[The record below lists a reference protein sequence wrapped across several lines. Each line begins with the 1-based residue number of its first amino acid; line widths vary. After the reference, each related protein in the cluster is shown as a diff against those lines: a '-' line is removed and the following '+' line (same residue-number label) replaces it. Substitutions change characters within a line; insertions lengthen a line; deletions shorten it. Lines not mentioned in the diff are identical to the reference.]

1 MEHCLVN
8 IHIVQ
13 KKENYWCNYMSAA
26 LAHAKFIYE
35 VNKAVLQTS
44 RRGSRATRC
53 FFFNSSEASQTSR
66 RGRGGVYEFSC
77 EEVDPFEAP

>member
-53 FFFNSSEASQTSR
+53 FFFFEIPR
-66 RGRGGVYEFSC
+66 KRPKPHGGV
-77 EEVDPFEAP
+77 EAASTNPLAKK

>member
-35 VNKAVLQTS
+35 VNKAVLYDIWAS
-44 RRGSRATRC
+44 RKHCIRIIIIIIIRG
-53 FFFNSSEASQTSR
+53 
-66 RGRGGVYEFSC
+66 
-77 EEVDPFEAP
+77 